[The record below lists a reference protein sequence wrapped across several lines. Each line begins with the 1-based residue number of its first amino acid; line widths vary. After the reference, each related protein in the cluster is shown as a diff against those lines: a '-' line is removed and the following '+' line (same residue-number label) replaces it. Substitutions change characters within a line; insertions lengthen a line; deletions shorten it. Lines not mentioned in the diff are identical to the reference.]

1 MYGEPDVDVKDPTH
15 VIRFSA
21 EEFLAAGLILDQMTE
36 LKFTCSGKINVMVVD
51 NEPDYRFPPKRML
64 TSSLNLPLPRRL
76 LRSLVIATKEV
87 VDSGVKPVWWHIT
100 REHDGKWMILGS
112 ANGMGFNLEPTTD
125 CGLILHAALEIV
137 DKAAGPDSKR
147 KMLAD
152 LVGRKFVPRSA
163 WMLDEK
169 GDPIWWTGQ
178 VCQAATL
185 WS

>member
-1 MYGEPDVDVKDPTH
+1 MCGEKDKDPTR

-21 EEFLAAGLILDQMTE
+21 EEFLAAGLMPDQMTE
-36 LKFTCSGKINVMVVD
+36 LKFTGPGKINVMVVD
-51 NEPDYRFPPKRML
+51 NGPDYCFPPKRML

-76 LRSLVIATKEV
+76 LRSLIIATKEV
-87 VDSGVKPVWWHIT
+87 VDSGVAWIWWSIS

-112 ANGMGFNLEPTTD
+112 ANGMGFNLEPATD

-137 DKAAGPDSKR
+137 DKVAGPDSKR
-147 KMLAD
+147 KMIAD
-152 LVGRKFVPRSA
+152 LVGRKFVPRSE

-178 VCQAATL
+178 ACQAAMQ

>member
-1 MYGEPDVDVKDPTH
+1 MCGELDERDPTR

-21 EEFLAAGLILDQMTE
+21 EEFLAAGLMPDQMTE
-36 LKFTCSGKINVMVVD
+36 LKFTGSGKINARVVD
-51 NEPDYRFPPKRML
+51 NELDCWFPPKRML

-76 LRSLVIATKEV
+76 LRSLVVATKEV
-87 VDSGVKPVWWHIT
+87 VDSGVAWIWWSIS

-125 CGLILHAALEIV
+125 CGLILHTALEIV
-137 DKAAGPDSKR
+137 DKVAGSDSKR
-147 KMLAD
+147 KMLAN
-152 LVGRKFVPRSA
+152 LAGRKFVPRSA

-178 VCQAATL
+178 ACQAATQ